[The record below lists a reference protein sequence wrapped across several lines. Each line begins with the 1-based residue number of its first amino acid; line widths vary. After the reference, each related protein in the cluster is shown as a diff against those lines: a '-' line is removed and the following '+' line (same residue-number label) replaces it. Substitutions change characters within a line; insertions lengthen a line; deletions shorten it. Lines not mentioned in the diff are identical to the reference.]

1 MPDIKWPV
9 SRRAFLLATVA
20 AFPATVLVGSL
31 FTPGFDAFAANQADE
46 AGYTPAFF
54 TPTFFTQ
61 GEWEFVCAF
70 ADRLIPADAEG
81 PGALELNVPV
91 FIDLQMGLPYGYGK
105 LWYMGGPFRTADPSL
120 GYQLPYAPRDIY
132 RHGISAAEQA
142 IQQAY
147 GKSFTDL
154 DAAARDEVIT
164 RMQKGKLAMAPVPSD
179 VFFDQ
184 ILQNTQEG
192 YFSDPVHGGNRD
204 MGAWKM
210 IGFPGARADFTDFIN
225 QNGAKYPYG
234 PVSIK
239 DQGI

>member
-1 MPDIKWPV
+1 MPDTKWTP

-20 AFPATVLVGSL
+20 TIPAVTLSGSL
-31 FTPGFDAFAANQADE
+31 LPSGSKAFAADQ
-46 AGYTPAFF
+46 AGYTPV
-54 TPTFFTQ
+54 FFTQ
-61 GEWEFVCAF
+61 SEWAFVNAF
-70 ADRLIPADAEG
+70 VDRLIPADAEG

-105 LWYMGGPFRTADPSL
+105 LWYMGGPFRTAAPSL

-132 RHGISAAEQA
+132 RNGIAAAEQA

-154 DAAARDEVIT
+154 DATTRDEVIAH
-164 RMQKGKLAMAPVPSD
+164 MQKGKLAMAPVPSD
-179 VFFDQ
+179 MFFGQ
-184 ILQNTQEG
+184 ILQNTHEG
-192 YFSDPVHGGNRD
+192 YFSDPVHGGNLG

-210 IGFPGARADFTDFIN
+210 IGFPGARADYTDWIN
-225 QNGAKYPYG
+225 QNGAQYPYG